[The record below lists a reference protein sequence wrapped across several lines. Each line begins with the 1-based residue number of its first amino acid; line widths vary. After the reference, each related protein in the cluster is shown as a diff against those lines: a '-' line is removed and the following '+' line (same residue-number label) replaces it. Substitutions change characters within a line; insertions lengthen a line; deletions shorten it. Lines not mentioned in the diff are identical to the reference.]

1 MSESLQ
7 SPKQSPIQEQA
18 IEWLVKLRDDELD
31 PESFHEF
38 SEWLAESSSHIE
50 AFAAAEQ
57 LFKDIVVAAQTET
70 ISAPAQQQQT
80 SNVIS
85 FERQQTPVKQP
96 PTKSFNSW
104 LVSAFG
110 VAAVW
115 LIAVNLIIPSQAN
128 LFSDYFS
135 DYHTETGELRTVQLS
150 DGSRVLLN
158 TNTAIS
164 MDFTASTRNIVL
176 HHGQAQFTVA
186 KDSQRPFTV
195 VSDTLRAQA
204 LGTVF
209 DVNHPDSAETS
220 VLVQEHAVSAN
231 LTDSNDPTHS
241 ITIQEGQILHHR
253 KGQALQNPESVNL
266 SQATAWQ
273 QHKLIINDRPLTEL
287 ITELERHQTGRVFI
301 SDASLNNLRVSGV
314 FSLDNP
320 QDTLRIICESLNLKQ
335 TQIGPWWT
343 VLHR

>member
-18 IEWLVKLRDDELD
+18 IEWWVKLRDDDVE
-31 PESFHEF
+31 PESLHEF
-38 SEWLAESSSHIE
+38 SEWLAESTSHMQ
-50 AFAAAEQ
+50 AFAEAEQ
-57 LFKDIVVAAQTET
+57 LFKDIVEAAQTET
-70 ISAPAQQQQT
+70 LSTPQQQQPN
-80 SNVIS
+80 NVVS
-85 FERQQTPVKQP
+85 FERQQNPAKP
-96 PTKSFNSW
+96 SSTKRLGSW
-104 LVSAFG
+104 LASALG

-128 LFSDYFS
+128 LFGDYFN
-135 DYHTETGELRTVQLS
+135 DYHTQTGELRRVQLS

-164 MDFTASTRNIVL
+164 VDFTASTRNIVL
-176 HHGQAQFTVA
+176 HHGQAQFSVA

-209 DVNHPDSAETS
+209 DVNHPDNAKTS

-231 LTDSNDPTHS
+231 LTDSHDPTHS
-241 ITIQEGQILHHR
+241 VTIQEGQILHHR

-273 QHKLIINDRPLTEL
+273 QHKMIINDRPLTEL

-320 QDTLRIICESLNLKQ
+320 QDTLRIICEALNLQQ